1 MSIWKDKSGNFA
13 VMTAIVAVPLIG
25 AAGMATDFSMAL
37 SRKADLQ
44 AAADAAVLAAAS
56 MPSTSVDNMKIEAT
70 RVFIANLSGDL
81 AKSASVDD
89 LQVSASNYITLNA
102 RTRVPLTIGQ
112 ILFQDNLEVAVSAQ
126 SVRSGYQ
133 KIEVSMVL
141 DNTGS
146 MSGQKLTDLKA
157 AANSL
162 LKVFETASNVNARFS
177 LVPFSRYVNVG
188 TENRGQ
194 PWLSVPN
201 DTSEVRNTC
210 TTSKKLLSKSGC
222 KMVPTTTTNDG
233 VTTTGQK
240 EQCDSY
246 TYDEPVTTCSDKTF
260 NYTWNGCVGS
270 RPSPL
275 DVNDVQPATKYTG
288 LQNTTC
294 GSVVMPL
301 TNNYTSLRMAISKM
315 AAKDETYIPAG
326 ILWGWNTL
334 SSQMP
339 MEEALPKGNG
349 LSKFIVLMTDG
360 ANTLSPNKS
369 NYLQHTG
376 TDAAKANALMS
387 SVCTNAK
394 AAGITIFTVAVGV
407 TGPTAAGLASCASD
421 SSKAYAMEDSAK
433 LVDVFKT
440 IAGQIITPRLTM

>member
-188 TENRGQ
+188 TENRGS
-194 PWLSVPN
+194 LGLVYLMIRLR
-201 DTSEVRNTC
+201 SEIPALPRKNSC
-210 TTSKKLLSKSGC
+210 
-222 KMVPTTTTNDG
+222 P
-233 VTTTGQK
+233 
-240 EQCDSY
+240 
-246 TYDEPVTTCSDKTF
+246 
-260 NYTWNGCVGS
+260 S
-270 RPSPL
+270 RAAKWFRPP
-275 DVNDVQPATKYTG
+275 
-288 LQNTTC
+288 
-294 GSVVMPL
+294 
-301 TNNYTSLRMAISKM
+301 LRM
-315 AAKDETYIPAG
+315 
-326 ILWGWNTL
+326 
-334 SSQMP
+334 
-339 MEEALPKGNG
+339 
-349 LSKFIVLMTDG
+349 
-360 ANTLSPNKS
+360 
-369 NYLQHTG
+369 
-376 TDAAKANALMS
+376 
-387 SVCTNAK
+387 
-394 AAGITIFTVAVGV
+394 
-407 TGPTAAGLASCASD
+407 TA
-421 SSKAYAMEDSAK
+421 
-433 LVDVFKT
+433 
-440 IAGQIITPRLTM
+440 